1 VSYLLIAFI
10 IAVVISPLLWLQLSP
25 AQARATAFRQ
35 RARELGLRV
44 QLVADI
50 DAEDQDRR
58 PGTVRYLRPYQVT
71 TTAAQRDK
79 VGSWTLMRNHR
90 RGWDSPWPQWRWF
103 RSEAPAALHPHLE
116 QLLAALPEVSFGVR
130 ADAHGVSVYLR
141 ESGEVAVVDQVARGL
156 AEFVEAAGQP

>member
-1 VSYLLIAFI
+1 MQGAATIHKAEGVRQQMSSPAGEIPCQLRFCWGAAGAGGSCQCAPLATHSRLSPYPEGFVSYLLIAFI

-90 RGWDSPWPQWRWF
+90 RGWDS
-103 RSEAPAALHPHLE
+103 
-116 QLLAALPEVSFGVR
+116 
-130 ADAHGVSVYLR
+130 
-141 ESGEVAVVDQVARGL
+141 
-156 AEFVEAAGQP
+156 